1 LAKRLAGFVLGQEP
15 AAEASLKLKRIVAVT
30 QAKAADST
38 SYFVELLATT
48 EAGETMLVQALV
60 NELDDGK
67 LELLSFQ
74 MVEGG

>member
-1 LAKRLAGFVLGQEP
+1 
-15 AAEASLKLKRIVAVT
+15 
-30 QAKAADST
+30 
-38 SYFVELLATT
+38 LLATT

-67 LELLSFQ
+67 LGLLSFQ